1 MVVQI
6 FIIDIIVLMEAS
18 SIAIIVADTS
28 SIPKMID
35 LMRMNAR
42 HVEVQTQFI
51 TTTVQSIIIAMIVAL
66 VGRRRDLLCKI
77 YDRSLKYLRILE
89 LMLI

>member
-1 MVVQI
+1 MIGVG
-6 FIIDIIVLMEAS
+6 EAS

-28 SIPKMID
+28 NIPKMID
-35 LMRMNAR
+35 VMRMNAR

-77 YDRSLKYLRILE
+77 
-89 LMLI
+89 

>member
-6 FIIDIIVLMEAS
+6 FIIDIMNGLGEAS
-18 SIAIIVADTS
+18 SFAIIVADTS

-66 VGRRRDLLCKI
+66 VGRKI
-77 YDRSLKYLRILE
+77 SYFNEESKNAK
-89 LMLI
+89 